1 MARPREF
8 DEASVLR
15 SAMETFW
22 SKGFEATSMTDLTDS
37 MGVSRSS
44 LYAAFG
50 DKDRLFARALDLYLS
65 DISAER
71 VGILRKAPSVRE
83 GLRDFFEHHIRVA
96 LDPRTP
102 LGCLVVNTALE
113 METVAEATAERLSSR
128 ARIGEAAVREL
139 IERGRRAGE
148 IDRAK
153 NAHSLALLIVAASY
167 GIHVMARMHRD
178 RKTLHAIA
186 NAAIEAVC

>member
-8 DEASVLR
+8 DELAVLR
-15 SAMETFW
+15 RAMETFW
-22 SKGFEATSMTDLTDS
+22 NKGFEATSMTDLTDS

-50 DKDRLFARALDLYLS
+50 DKDRLFARALELYLT

-71 VGILRKAPSVRE
+71 VELLRKATSVRE

-113 METVAEATAERLSSR
+113 METVAETTAERLSSR
-128 ARIGEAAVREL
+128 ARVGEAAVREL
-139 IERGRRAGE
+139 IERGRQAGE
-148 IDRAK
+148 IDPSKDAR
-153 NAHSLALLIVAASY
+153 SLALMIVAVSY

-178 RKTLHAIA
+178 RKTLQAIA
-186 NAAIEAVC
+186 STAIEAVF

>member
-8 DEASVLR
+8 DADAALR

-22 SKGFEATSMTDLTDS
+22 SKGFEATSMSDLTDS

-50 DKDRLFARALDLYLS
+50 DKEQLFARALDLYMEE
-65 DISAER
+65 ISAER
-71 VGILRKAPSVRE
+71 VRILRTAQSARA
-83 GLRDFFEHHIRVA
+83 GIGDYFEHHIRVA
-96 LDPRTP
+96 LDRRTP

-113 METVAEATAERLSSR
+113 MDAVAEDTAARL
-128 ARIGEAAVREL
+128 AACAKIGEAAVREL
-139 IERGRRAGE
+139 IDRGRHAGE
-148 IDRAK
+148 IDPSKDAR
-153 NAHSLALLIVAASY
+153 SLALMIVAVSY

-178 RKTLHAIA
+178 RKTLQAIA
-186 NAAIEAVC
+186 DTALAAVF